1 MKPHIEMPSTLY
13 DIAEIAGSCHLVE
26 WLALKEMWRGGDTLS
41 LYCGDELLGVFGVY
55 LTEIGSEA
63 WFNIRPQ
70 AAPHMRFLVRQIR
83 LTLDARQYPDLVT
96 VCRSEN
102 GKRIAALCGFHF
114 GEKSGDLGLWTS
126 YSGAAART
134 MPACSCS
141 RTRRRHN
148 SAAHWPKWPANRRK
162 LIRRHPV
169 RSDARAAASF

>member
-114 GEKSGDLGLWTS
+114 GETAGNLEIWDYGQAIRGRQLEQCRP
-126 YSGAAART
+126 AAAAGPGGGTTAPHIGRNGPPT
-134 MPACSCS
+134 GG
-141 RTRRRHN
+141 N
-148 SAAHWPKWPANRRK
+148 
-162 LIRRHPV
+162 
-169 RSDARAAASF
+169 